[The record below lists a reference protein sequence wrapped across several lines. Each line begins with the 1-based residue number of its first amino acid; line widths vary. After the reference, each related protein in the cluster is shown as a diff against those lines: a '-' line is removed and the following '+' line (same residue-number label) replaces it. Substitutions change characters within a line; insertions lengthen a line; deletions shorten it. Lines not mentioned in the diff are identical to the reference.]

1 MQYHELA
8 NIFPMMSESEIQELG
23 NDIKQNGQQESIIV
37 YQDKILD
44 GRNRFQACQIAEVL
58 PIYEEYQ
65 GDDPLSFVISL
76 NLKRRHLSESQKAMV
91 AQSIANIVNGG
102 DRKSDHSANLH
113 SDPIT
118 LEDAAQMMNVSRRT
132 TATARKVAEE
142 GQPELKQAV
151 EAGKVTVSAAKD
163 LIALPPEEQ
172 KYVASLSEIEIRQE
186 VKKIRGT
193 QGTGQ
198 NEWYTP
204 KEYIE
209 AAREVLG
216 VIDLDPASSEIA
228 NITVKAKKFYSID
241 DDGLSKQ
248 WEGRVWLNPPYSQPQ
263 IGQFI
268 EKLNDELTRQNV
280 SEAILLTHNYT
291 DTKWFHSAQ
300 NQCAAICFTKGRI
313 GFLSPEGQKAA
324 PTQGQAILYF
334 GNDVHKFSKHFESF
348 GFVMVPHVI

>member
-1 MQYHELA
+1 MEYHELA

-37 YQDKILD
+37 YQEKILD
-44 GRNRFQACQIAEVL
+44 GRNRFQACQVAEVL
-58 PIYEEYQ
+58 PIYEEYK

-91 AQSIANIVNGG
+91 AQSIANLEVG
-102 DRKSDHSANLH
+102 KKTANLQ
-113 SDPIT
+113 SSVTI
-118 LEDAAQMMNVSRRT
+118 DAAAAMMNVSPRS
-132 TATARKVAEE
+132 TATARQVAKE
-142 GQPELKQAV
+142 GEPELKQAV
-151 EAGKVTVSAAKD
+151 ESGKVSVSAAKN
-163 LIALPPEEQ
+163 LLALSPEEQ
-172 KYVASLSEIEIRQE
+172 KYVASLSESEIRQE

-209 AAREVLG
+209 AAKEVLD

-241 DDGLSKQ
+241 DDGLSRDWQ
-248 WEGRVWLNPPYSQPQ
+248 GRVWLNPPYSQPQ

-268 EKLNDELTRQNV
+268 EKLIEEIKSQNV
-280 SEAILLTHNYT
+280 PEAILLTHNYT
-291 DTKWFHSAQ
+291 DTKWFHAAQ
-300 NQCAAICFTKGRI
+300 SRCAAICFTKGRI

-324 PTQGQAILYF
+324 PTQGQAIFYF
-334 GNDVHKFSKHFESF
+334 GNDVHKFSKRFESF

>member
-1 MQYHELA
+1 MEYHELA

-37 YQDKILD
+37 YEDKILD

-58 PIYEEYQ
+58 PIYEDYQ

-91 AQSIANIVNGG
+91 AQSIAGMKLGDNQYSEGG
-102 DRKSDHSANLH
+102 SANLH
-113 SDPIT
+113 T
-118 LEDAAQMMNVSRRT
+118 LEDAAEMMNVSRRT

-151 EAGKVTVSAAKD
+151 EAGKLTVSAAKD

-172 KYVASLSEIEIRQE
+172 KYVASLNEVEIRQE

-209 AAREVLG
+209 AAREVLD

-241 DDGLSKQ
+241 DDGLSNK

-268 EKLNDELTRQNV
+268 EKLTDEIASQNV

-291 DTKWFHSAQ
+291 DTKWFHAAQ
-300 NQCAAICFTKGRI
+300 GQCAAICFTKGRI

-324 PTQGQAILYF
+324 PTQGQAIFYF
-334 GNDVHKFSKHFESF
+334 GNDVHKFSKRFKSF

>member
-1 MQYHELA
+1 MEYHELA

-23 NDIKQNGQQESIIV
+23 NDIKENGQQESIIV
-37 YQDKILD
+37 YEDKILD

-58 PIYEEYQ
+58 PIYEDYQ

-91 AQSIANIVNGG
+91 AQSIANLGVGKPN
-102 DRKSDHSANLH
+102 RANLPDNV
-113 SDPIT
+113 S
-118 LEDAAQMMNVSRRT
+118 LEDAAEMMNVSRRT
-132 TATARKVAEE
+132 TVTARKVAEE
-142 GQPELKQAV
+142 GQPEIKQAV
-151 EAGKVTVSAAKD
+151 EAGKLTVSAAKD
-163 LIALPPEEQ
+163 LIALPAEEQ
-172 KYVASLSEIEIRQE
+172 KYVANLNKIEIRQE

-228 NITVKAKKFYSID
+228 NITVKAEKFYSID
-241 DDGLSKQ
+241 DDGLLRQ

-268 EKLNDELTRQNV
+268 EKLTDELASKNV

-291 DTKWFHSAQ
+291 DTKWFHAAQ

-324 PTQGQAILYF
+324 PTQGQAIFYF
-334 GNDVHKFSKHFESF
+334 GNDVDKFSKRFKSF